1 MGRILKLLGIVGGA
15 VLAIFIVAL
24 VAVSLFFD
32 PNDYKV
38 EISTAVEQATGRQ
51 LSLDGDLELD
61 IFPRLRVA
69 IGAAELSSAAG
80 FGDAPF
86 ATIQG
91 AGLAVG
97 LLPLLSRRVE
107 IGEARLEG
115 LVLNLARN
123 EQGQN
128 NWQEL
133 GGTAAPESTSST
145 ADSASL
151 ELDVGASVS
160 AELVYDANRMMLE
173 DVEFVLDDS
182 QLTGELGL
190 LGDSIRFDLDID
202 TINIDRYLPPATEG
216 AAAEEGSLD
225 EVDLPLEVLRT
236 LRAAGQIAIN
246 ETQFA
251 GRSLSKVEFSF
262 SAEDGLVSL
271 EPSASLYS
279 GTYAGEITV
288 RVTDDTAMLSIDQQL
303 TGIEAMPLGRDLMD
317 VESLSGTLNASM
329 SLAASGSNLGEVR
342 RQLAGDINFAL
353 TDGAWE
359 GFDMWFELRRAR
371 AAFGSRPMPARA
383 GPVRTAFSEM
393 SASGVLE
400 DSVMTNRD
408 LTADLELMTV
418 TGGGTVNI
426 VTDAID
432 FDVIARFVDG
442 TVLQSDPEIVDLAG
456 DELPLTISG
465 SLSSPSVLSDFSAM
479 LSAEAEEAL
488 QEEIEEERE
497 ELQDRLEDRLRGLFD
512 R

>member
-1 MGRILKLLGIVGGA
+1 LLGIVGGA

-69 IGAAELSSAAG
+69 IGAAELSNAAA

-133 GGTAAPESTSST
+133 GGTAAPESASST
-145 ADSASL
+145 ADSAGL
-151 ELDVGASVS
+151 ELDVGAIIIAD
-160 AELVYDANRMMLE
+160 AETNWSD
-173 DVEFVLDDS
+173 
-182 QLTGELGL
+182 
-190 LGDSIRFDLDID
+190 
-202 TINIDRYLPPATEG
+202 
-216 AAAEEGSLD
+216 AAAGSDWQFGDFNMNAEGLGPAAAFPLS
-225 EVDLPLEVLRT
+225 VDL
-236 LRAAGQIAIN
+236 
-246 ETQFA
+246 
-251 GRSLSKVEFSF
+251 
-262 SAEDGLVSL
+262 
-271 EPSASLYS
+271 
-279 GTYAGEITV
+279 
-288 RVTDDTAMLSIDQQL
+288 
-303 TGIEAMPLGRDLMD
+303 
-317 VESLSGTLNASM
+317 SLSGD
-329 SLAASGSNLGEVR
+329 EV
-342 RQLAGDINFAL
+342 QM
-353 TDGAWE
+353 E
-359 GFDMWFELRRAR
+359 
-371 AAFGSRPMPARA
+371 
-383 GPVRTAFSEM
+383 V
-393 SASGVLE
+393 SASGALE
-400 DSVMTNRD
+400 NSVMTNRD
-408 LTADLELMTV
+408 LTADLEFMTV

-442 TVLQSDPEIVDLAG
+442 TVLQSDTEIVDFAG

-465 SLSSPSVLSDFSAM
+465 SLSSPSVLLDFSAM
-479 LSAEAEEAL
+479 LRAEAEEAL